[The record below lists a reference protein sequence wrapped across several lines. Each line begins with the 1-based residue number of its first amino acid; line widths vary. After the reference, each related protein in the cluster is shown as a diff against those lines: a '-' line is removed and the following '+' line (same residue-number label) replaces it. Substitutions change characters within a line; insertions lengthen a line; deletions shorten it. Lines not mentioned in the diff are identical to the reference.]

1 MMRDFTKGVR
11 YLLSGFQL
19 ITQPG
24 LRPFVIIPLLINI
37 LLFTTAIWYGMSVFE
52 GYIESLLPSWLMWL
66 NWLLWP
72 LFTFAFMI
80 IVFYSFTLIA
90 NLIAAPFHGLLA
102 EKVQLKLSNISIPK
116 SSSSDVVKSIIPS
129 IIVEI
134 KKLVYFIM
142 WSIPFLILF
151 FIPVI
156 NIAAPFLWIAFSAW
170 ILSLEYT
177 DYPANNNQ
185 IFFPQLRQQFK
196 ERRFLALGFGGMTLI
211 CTMVPILNF
220 VILPVAVAGATRL
233 WLEELKQDQ
242 E

>member
-1 MMRDFTKGVR
+1 MIGDFTKGVR

-24 LRPFVIIPLLINI
+24 LRPFVLIPLLVNI
-37 LLFTTAIWYGMSVFE
+37 LLFTMAIWYGTNAFE

-66 NWLLWP
+66 SWLLWP

-90 NLIAAPFHGLLA
+90 NLIAAPFNGLLA
-102 EKVQLKLSNISIPK
+102 EKVQLKISNINIPE
-116 SSSSDVVKSIIPS
+116 SNMGDIIKSIIPS
-129 IIVEI
+129 LIVEI
-134 KKLVYFIM
+134 KKLFYFVL
-142 WSIPFLILF
+142 WSIPFLVLF
-151 FIPVI
+151 FIPVL

-170 ILSLEYT
+170 MLSLEYT
-177 DYPANNNQ
+177 DFSANNNKV
-185 IFFPQLRQQFK
+185 FFPQLRQLFK
-196 ERRFLALGFGGMTLI
+196 TRRFLALGFGGMALV

-220 VILPVAVAGATRL
+220 VIIPVAVAGATRL
-233 WLEELKQDQ
+233 WLEELTRNQ